1 MKSQILAESAEQ
13 FQWIKEGYEQF
24 RKNFDIK
31 AETELVIR
39 PGINLQESKK
49 RIDIAPLNYLGEVLE
64 VRKESSDLE
73 WSLLSSGK
81 GEWKVEGPDY
91 NYTIH
96 ERAAEILV
104 IY

>member
-1 MKSQILAESAEQ
+1 MKSQILAEDIDQ
-13 FQWIKEGYEQF
+13 FKWIKEGYEQF

-39 PGINLQESKK
+39 KGIDLQESKR

-64 VRKESSDLE
+64 VNKCSSSLE
-73 WSLLSSGK
+73 WVLVGSTK
-81 GEWKVEGPDY
+81 KEWKIEGPDY

-104 IY
+104 VY